1 MSEVT
6 KDQMQMRADD
16 IAEVCEI
23 MSIEDVK
30 TKNAR
35 QDKYIEDTL
44 NDVFSRHMPDL
55 QPGEELGMGFGKE
68 RILNEVIREADANGT
83 FDVVFDCENKELE
96 DVYLPPSNPRPF
108 VEPRKEIWMDD
119 ELGKADPEVQKRLM
133 EIMEIML
140 TRKIKPKGETMSK
153 QAEELWASDF
163 HGKEYIKSMKASD
176 RAELLELM
184 VTRKWGE
191 TK

>member
-1 MSEVT
+1 MSKQKKNKKPDWLKT
-6 KDQMQMRADD
+6 TWQMKQ
-16 IAEVCEI
+16 
-23 MSIEDVK
+23 
-30 TKNAR
+30 TLR
-35 QDKYIEDTL
+35 QSKYIEDTL

-68 RILNEVIREADANGT
+68 RILNETNYV
-83 FDVVFDCENKELE
+83 DCENKELE

-140 TRKIKPKGETMSK
+140 TRKIKPKGETK
-153 QAEELWASDF
+153 
-163 HGKEYIKSMKASD
+163 
-176 RAELLELM
+176 
-184 VTRKWGE
+184 
-191 TK
+191 

>member
-1 MSEVT
+1 MLSIPQQGERTMSKQKKNKKPDWLKT
-6 KDQMQMRADD
+6 TWQMKQ
-16 IAEVCEI
+16 
-23 MSIEDVK
+23 
-30 TKNAR
+30 TLR
-35 QDKYIEDTL
+35 QSKYIEDTL

-119 ELGKADPEVQKRLM
+119 ELGKADPEVQKRL
-133 EIMEIML
+133 IEIML
-140 TRKIKPKGETMSK
+140 TRKIKPKGETK
-153 QAEELWASDF
+153 
-163 HGKEYIKSMKASD
+163 
-176 RAELLELM
+176 
-184 VTRKWGE
+184 
-191 TK
+191 

>member
-6 KDQMQMRADD
+6 KDQMQMRAND

-30 TKNAR
+30 TKNTR
-35 QDKYIEDTL
+35 QDKYIEYTL

-68 RILNEVIREADANGT
+68 RILNETNYV
-83 FDVVFDCENKELE
+83 DCENKELE

-119 ELGKADPEVQKRLM
+119 ELGKADPEVQKRL
-133 EIMEIML
+133 IRLMEIML
-140 TRKIKPKGETMSK
+140 TRKIKPKGETK
-153 QAEELWASDF
+153 
-163 HGKEYIKSMKASD
+163 
-176 RAELLELM
+176 
-184 VTRKWGE
+184 
-191 TK
+191 

>member
-1 MSEVT
+1 MSKQNEMMA
-6 KDQMQMRADD
+6 KALKEYMQMRADD

-119 ELGKADPEVQKRLM
+119 ELGKADPEVQKRL
-133 EIMEIML
+133 IEIML
-140 TRKIKPKGETMSK
+140 TRKIKPKGETK
-153 QAEELWASDF
+153 
-163 HGKEYIKSMKASD
+163 
-176 RAELLELM
+176 
-184 VTRKWGE
+184 
-191 TK
+191 

>member
-1 MSEVT
+1 MSKQKKNKKPDWLKT
-6 KDQMQMRADD
+6 TWQMKQ
-16 IAEVCEI
+16 
-23 MSIEDVK
+23 
-30 TKNAR
+30 NLR

-83 FDVVFDCENKELE
+83 FDVVFDCENKEL
-96 DVYLPPSNPRPF
+96 
-108 VEPRKEIWMDD
+108 KEIWMDD

-140 TRKIKPKGETMSK
+140 TRKIKPKGETK
-153 QAEELWASDF
+153 
-163 HGKEYIKSMKASD
+163 
-176 RAELLELM
+176 
-184 VTRKWGE
+184 
-191 TK
+191 

>member
-1 MSEVT
+1 MLSIPQQGERTMSKQKKNKKPDWLKT
-6 KDQMQMRADD
+6 TWQMKQ
-16 IAEVCEI
+16 
-23 MSIEDVK
+23 
-30 TKNAR
+30 TLR
-35 QDKYIEDTL
+35 QSKYIEDTL

-68 RILNEVIREADANGT
+68 RILNEVNY
-83 FDVVFDCENKELE
+83 VDCENKEL
-96 DVYLPPSNPRPF
+96 
-108 VEPRKEIWMDD
+108 KEIWMDD